1 MMGWG
6 NQGCGLWSMGW
17 FGWIL
22 MILFWVV
29 VIVGIVMFIR
39 YLWFIQKRDFSSFDR
54 GDPMEILKNRYAKGE
69 IDTQEFEGRKKT
81 LEGES

>member
-6 NQGCGLWSMGW
+6 DHGYGMWGMGW

-22 MILFWVV
+22 MTLFWVI
-29 VIVGIVMFIR
+29 VIVGIVMLIR
-39 YLWFIQKRDFSSFDR
+39 YLWSTQKQGSSTLDKRDPLD
-54 GDPMEILKNRYAKGE
+54 ILKERYAKGE
-69 IDTQEFEGRKKT
+69 IDTQEFEERKST